1 MYHGLTLWLPN
12 SLSLLR
18 IVLVFPYFIST
29 NAVLAGLILGTDLL
43 DGAIARKLRI
53 TSPLGSV
60 LDTIGDTAFF
70 WGSWIAFFL
79 KGLYGGV
86 WLVLLLLPRII
97 RFLFVVQGR
106 LRKKHWDTR
115 HWWSDK
121 FGAVAQALGIFWLL
135 FELPN
140 GLLFLGLILAVQYTV
155 MMFEVVKQSRA
166 SRADGPR

>member
-18 IVLVFPYFIST
+18 IVLVFPYLVSM

-43 DGAIARKLRI
+43 DGALARKLGL

-86 WLVLLLLPRII
+86 FLFLLLLPRII
-97 RFLFVVQGR
+97 RFLFVVQYR
-106 LRKKHWDTR
+106 LRQKHWDTR
-115 HWWSDK
+115 HLWSDK
-121 FGAVAQALGIFWLL
+121 FGAVAQAIGIFWLL

-140 GLLFLGLILAVQYTV
+140 GLHSLSLILAVQYTAV
-155 MMFEVVKQSRA
+155 VLAAVKQNRA
-166 SRADGPR
+166 

>member
-1 MYHGLTLWLPN
+1 MYHPLTLWLPN

-43 DGAIARKLRI
+43 DGALARKLRL

-86 WLVLLLLPRII
+86 WLFLLLLPRII

-115 HWWSDK
+115 HLWSDK
-121 FGAVAQALGIFWLL
+121 FGAVLQAIGIFWLIL
-135 FELPN
+135 ELPN
-140 GLLFLGLILAVQYTV
+140 SPVFLTIMLTVQYT
-155 MMFEVVKQSRA
+155 MLLLAAATRSRA
-166 SRADGPR
+166 SRADGLR